1 MLGFRHFSQTN
12 IKEATSIVDMVGGRM
27 NFSKCPAEV
36 FDPSGEIFLH
46 FGNWGRDP
54 LQNPLFP
61 KNDSTEK
68 FLKGP
73 PLGISPRNALKDT
86 FRNWSFK
93 CVVCQA
99 QILKVLEAAQGAW
112 DNT

>member
-1 MLGFRHFSQTN
+1 
-12 IKEATSIVDMVGGRM
+12 MVGGRM

-86 FRNWSFK
+86 FRY
-93 CVVCQA
+93 
-99 QILKVLEAAQGAW
+99 
-112 DNT
+112 